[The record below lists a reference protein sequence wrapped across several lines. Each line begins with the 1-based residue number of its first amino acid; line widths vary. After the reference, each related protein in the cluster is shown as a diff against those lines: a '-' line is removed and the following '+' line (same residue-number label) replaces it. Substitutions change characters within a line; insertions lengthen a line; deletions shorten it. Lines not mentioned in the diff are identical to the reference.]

1 MAAKKV
7 YKQKKKSSTV
17 WEYVWAIALI
27 LGIHSLFYQ
36 PFTIPSGSMIPT
48 LLVGDY
54 LFVNKFAYGYSR
66 YSVFFQPK
74 FIRGRI
80 KLGSPKRGEVVVFF
94 HEYKSKGEEAHY
106 DFGIFNGALQR
117 GWRRFREVLMIPSEG
132 VNYVKRVIGV
142 AGDRIQMKDGLL
154 FINGEPVQESFVK
167 DYTYSEGGR
176 VYVTQ
181 WFEETLP
188 NGKKHAI
195 LKMVDRG
202 MSYLANT
209 QEFVVPEGH
218 YFMMGDNRD
227 NSLDSRAI
235 NEVGFIPEGKLVGR
249 PDLVFFSMGA
259 RWYEV
264 HKWFFTMR
272 WNRFFKRV
280 S

>member
-1 MAAKKV
+1 MVSKKV
-7 YKQKKKSSTV
+7 YKKKKRSSAV
-17 WEYVWAIALI
+17 WEFVGIIALI

-36 PFTIPSGSMIPT
+36 PYTIPSGSMIPT

-80 KLGSPKRGEVVVFF
+80 KLGAPKRGEVAVFF
-94 HEYKSKGEEAHY
+94 HEYRSKSEESHY

-117 GWRRFREVLMIPSEG
+117 GWRKFREVLMIPSEG
-132 VNYVKRVIGV
+132 VNYVKRVVGL
-142 AGDRIQMKDGLL
+142 AGDRIQMRGGLL
-154 FINGEPVQESFVK
+154 YINGEPVKEEYVR

-176 VYVTQ
+176 VFVAK

-188 NGKKHAI
+188 NGKKHPI
-195 LKMVDRG
+195 LKMVD
-202 MSYLANT
+202 YDYPLANT
-209 QEFVVPEGH
+209 EEFVVPEGH

-227 NSLDSRAI
+227 NSWDSRAI
-235 NEVGFIPEGKLVGR
+235 NDVGFIAEGKLVGR
-249 PDLVFFSMGA
+249 PDLIFFSTEA

-264 HKWFFTMR
+264 HKWLFTMR
-272 WNRFFKRV
+272 WKRFLKRV
-280 S
+280 V